1 VGELDAI
8 ITGGVFAFLLVFVRV
23 GSAMMMMPGFGDN
36 FIPMQIRLLF
46 ALALCLVLTPVLQL
60 YLPAAQPASATA
72 LVVLLVMEA
81 TIGIF
86 IGMVARILVMALATS
101 GMVISMQ
108 SALASAQVFNPT
120 LGGQGSLVGSLL
132 SLLGVVLIFATDL
145 HHMLIVAARDS
156 YVLFPVGG
164 VLDSSSMAEVMARMV
179 SGSFLLGI
187 QIAAPFMVVALIMY
201 LGFGVLA
208 RLMPQ
213 IQIFFLALPVQILVS
228 LITLLL
234 VLSAGMLFFLKSFE
248 AGMMPFISG

>member
-1 VGELDAI
+1 MAELDAI
-8 ITGGVFAFLLVFVRV
+8 ITGGIFAFLMVFVRI

-36 FIPMQIRLLF
+36 FIPAQIRLLF
-46 ALALCLVLTPVLQL
+46 ALALSLVLTPILREYV
-60 YLPAAQPASATA
+60 PAQPPTA
-72 LVVLLVMEA
+72 VAMVVLLVMEA

-86 IGMVARILVMALATS
+86 IGMIARVIVMALATA

-156 YVLFPVGG
+156 YALFPVGG
-164 VLDSSSMAEVMARMV
+164 MLDTGSMADLMAQMV
-179 SGSFLLGI
+179 SGSFLLGV

-228 LITLLL
+228 LVTLLL
-234 VLSAGMLFFLKSFE
+234 VVSAGMLFFLKRFE
-248 AGMMPFISG
+248 EGMMPFLGGG

>member
-1 VGELDAI
+1 MGELDAI
-8 ITGGVFAFLLVFVRV
+8 ITGGIFTFLMVFVRI

-36 FIPMQIRLLF
+36 FIPAQIRLLF
-46 ALALCLVLTPVLQL
+46 ALALSLVLTPILQD
-60 YLPAAQPASATA
+60 YLPGQPPTATA
-72 LVVLLVMEA
+72 LVVLLVLEA

-86 IGMVARILVMALATS
+86 IGMIARVIVMALATA

-132 SLLGVVLIFATDL
+132 ALLGVVMIFAADL

-156 YVLFPVGG
+156 YELFPVGG
-164 VLDSSSMAEVMARMV
+164 VLDTSSMADLMAQMV

-234 VLSAGMLFFLKSFE
+234 VLSAGMLFFLKEFE
-248 AGMMPFISG
+248 SGMMPFINN